1 MTWNEVTIEINE
13 DEHEVKLA
21 DSDLDETI
29 AYIEYE
35 NDVSEII
42 DNIID
47 ELISF
52 YDIECD
58 VKFAEETREYF
69 DMFGVSGFGFD
80 PDDDRDYE
88 SYDIDKLITFALNEA
103 DCLDHPVYDELAYR
117 AGLSENDWT
126 GDEFV
131 IKCAKIIGYENLE
144 KETVK
149 LLNSVDEDLL

>member
-1 MTWNEVTIEINE
+1 MTWNEFTVDINE
-13 DEHEVKLA
+13 DEHEIRLA

-47 ELISF
+47 KLISF

-69 DMFGVSGFGFD
+69 EEFDVSGFGFD
-80 PDDDRDYE
+80 PDDYRDYE
-88 SYDIDKLITFALNEA
+88 SYDINKLITFALTETIS
-103 DCLDHPVYDELAYR
+103 LDHPVYDELAYR

-126 GDEFV
+126 GDKFV

-144 KETVK
+144 KETVE
-149 LLNSVDEDLL
+149 LRNSVDEDLL